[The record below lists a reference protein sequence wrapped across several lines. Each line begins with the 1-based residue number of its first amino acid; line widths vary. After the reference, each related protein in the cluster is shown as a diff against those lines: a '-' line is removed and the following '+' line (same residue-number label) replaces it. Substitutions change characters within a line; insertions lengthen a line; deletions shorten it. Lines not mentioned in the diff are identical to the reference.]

1 MFRCPFCGSSARIRT
16 SLALTKENTV
26 RRKYYQCNNLEC
38 GLCFSTLE
46 AFEKLTSKHTP
57 KEKLLPGFFSPLPVN
72 SKLL

>member
-1 MFRCPFCGSSARIRT
+1 MFRRPFCGSSSRIRT

-46 AFEKLTSKHTP
+46 AFEKMTSKHTP
-57 KEKLLPGFFSPLPVN
+57 KVNLPGVGMPSVIVEKLA
-72 SKLL
+72 

>member
-1 MFRCPFCGSSARIRT
+1 MFRCPFGGSSSRIRT

-46 AFEKLTSKHTP
+46 AFEKMTSKHTP
-57 KEKLLPGFFSPLPVN
+57 KENLAPGILPPPIS
-72 SKLL
+72 SKLA